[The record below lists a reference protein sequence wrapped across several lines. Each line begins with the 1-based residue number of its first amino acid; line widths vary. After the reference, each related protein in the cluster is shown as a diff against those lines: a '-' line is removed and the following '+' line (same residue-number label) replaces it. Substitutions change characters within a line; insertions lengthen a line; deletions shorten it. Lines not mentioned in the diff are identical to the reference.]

1 MALLERVSTLIRAN
15 LNDLIDKAE
24 DPEKMIKQ
32 VILDME
38 NQLIQVKTQ
47 MAVALAD
54 RHLLEKKRKEIE
66 SKAAEW
72 IQKAELAIDKGKDD
86 LAKAALER
94 SLDRQKIAESLKEQ
108 ESDQNAQAETL
119 RSSLKTLG
127 EKLAEAQT
135 KRDLLIAQ
143 HRRNRALHAVS
154 NAQLA
159 AEDKAPNAPLDRI
172 KEGITRSEALNQI
185 QADLGSDDLEKKF
198 VSIEREDQVNR
209 LLAEIKERRRLKG

>member
-32 VILDME
+32 VIMDME

-66 SKAAEW
+66 GKAAEW
-72 IQKAELAIDKGKDD
+72 MQKAELAIDKEKDD
-86 LAKAALER
+86 LARAALER
-94 SLDRQKIAESLKEQ
+94 SLDHQKMVESLKGQ
-108 ESDQNAQAETL
+108 EADQNAQAETL
-119 RSSLKTLG
+119 KSSLKTLG

-143 HRRNRALHAVS
+143 HRRTRALHVVGDAQSAVG
-154 NAQLA
+154 
-159 AEDKAPNAPLDRI
+159 DKSPNASLDRI
-172 KEGITRSEALNQI
+172 KDGLTRSEAMSQI
-185 QADLGSDDLEKKF
+185 KASLVADDLEKKF
-198 VSIEREDQVNR
+198 ASFEKEDQVNR
-209 LLAEIKERRRLKG
+209 LLAEIKARRRLKA